1 MLLMT
6 IRGTPFL
13 FAGDE
18 MGSEQVQIPPERIQD
33 PFEKLMKGFDLGRD
47 PERAPLRW
55 MTRREAGLPVAN
67 PGCH

>member
-18 MGSEQVQIPPERIQD
+18 MGSEQVQIPSERTQD
-33 PFEKLMKGFDLGRD
+33 PFEKLMKGFDLS
-47 PERAPLRW
+47 
-55 MTRREAGLPVAN
+55 
-67 PGCH
+67 